1 MLDCKQIS
9 LFVGDKFIQVD
20 QAVEEDAHI
29 VYVIPQLIKRK
40 MSFCRRGLDHIIHL
54 TEQIDEEDRF
64 VVQIFHSVNLLLIEV
79 VHLMWCNRAI
89 VIQIDH
95 FEPVLQG
102 SQRRLIFF
110 REHEPDKVFVAHLAF
125 LA

>member
-40 MSFCRRGLDHIIHL
+40 MSFSRRGLDHIIHL
-54 TEQIDEEDRF
+54 AE
-64 VVQIFHSVNLLLIEV
+64 
-79 VHLMWCNRAI
+79 
-89 VIQIDH
+89 
-95 FEPVLQG
+95 
-102 SQRRLIFF
+102 
-110 REHEPDKVFVAHLAF
+110 
-125 LA
+125 